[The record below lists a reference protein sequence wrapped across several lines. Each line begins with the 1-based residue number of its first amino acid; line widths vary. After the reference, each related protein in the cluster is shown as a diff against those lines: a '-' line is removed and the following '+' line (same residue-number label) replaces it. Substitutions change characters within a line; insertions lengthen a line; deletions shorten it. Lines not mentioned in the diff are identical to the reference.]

1 MLGSDQRTKGDD
13 VAGKPQRPRPR
24 GSTMSG
30 EGQPPPGVGDAF
42 IENLLGV
49 PGGLAQQ
56 RAANAQQQVRNN
68 DEQLGRSA
76 VDPSYV
82 TTPDPPPETMTHQQ
96 IWDAAQALD
105 QQALWNLVTGWAQS
119 STRVANLFQFNK
131 IGVDRA
137 MQGKWESAGAD
148 AARAASH
155 KFAKAGEDMG
165 HVAQSVGMRLDALF
179 YSAQALAAA
188 VPPPAVAT
196 SPDPDNPAE
205 SVLPGL
211 ISGEKDRADSEAATQ
226 ARNQAVAAVKN
237 IYLPVFPPSG
247 ENVPAFNPPPA
258 ADDDTNPV
266 VLNSNPAS
274 PSRGNQEAVT
284 PDSPAVA
291 VDAPQEQTQPA
302 STQLTNSNQTAP
314 ASTNPAGLGK
324 PDGSAATPT
333 GPGTTNTTPASTT
346 TASPSTTGPVPSNRP
361 GSTPDRSGLGPG
373 PGPNTESRTGGPG
386 ASRPG
391 APGMPGAASPLA
403 AGGRSAGSTAR
414 PPGVMGPGPGV
425 GARRQ
430 EDGDHTRRIPDY
442 LIRQQSELADLPP
455 APPGTIGSEYSLAEY
470 SLADRDAI
478 DYPYPINQ
486 VTTAAENVG
495 APGAVSTNAHAESS
509 LSLPEHNH
517 PLQSASASSPP
528 APADHATTSDEAGA
542 PSNGSTATSGEVT
555 TSPTSPAST
564 GAQSGTPPIDPASES
579 GQPQP
584 QTDPH
589 DRESSGESR
598 TRSFT
603 LPGPVMD
610 TWDNPPTPDSGN
622 PR

>member
-13 VAGKPQRPRPR
+13 VAKHSQHPRPR
-24 GSTMSG
+24 GSTLSG
-30 EGQPPPGVGDAF
+30 EGQPPPKVGDAF
-42 IENLLGV
+42 IEDLLGV

-56 RAANAQQQVRNN
+56 RATNSQQQVRKN
-68 DEQLGRSA
+68 DEQLGRSE

-155 KFAKAGEDMG
+155 KFAKAGEDVG

-188 VPPPAVAT
+188 VPPPTVTT

-211 ISGEKDRADSEAATQ
+211 ISGEKDRADSEAAIQ
-226 ARNQAVAAVKN
+226 ARNQAIAAVKN

-247 ENVPAFNPPPA
+247 ENVPAFNPPPVVNG
-258 ADDDTNPV
+258 DNTNPV
-266 VLNSNPAS
+266 VPKNNPAI
-274 PSRGNQEAVT
+274 PSRADQEAGT
-284 PDSPAVA
+284 PDSTADSA
-291 VDAPQEQTQPA
+291 DSPQEQTQPA
-302 STQLTNSNQTAP
+302 STQLTNTNQTAP
-314 ASTNPAGLGK
+314 AATNSAGLGK
-324 PDGSAATPT
+324 PDGSAPAPT
-333 GPGTTNTTPASTT
+333 GLGTTNTTPASTT
-346 TASPSTTGPVPSNRP
+346 TTSPSTTGPVPSNRP
-361 GSTPDRSGLGPG
+361 RSTPDRSGLGPG
-373 PGPNTESRTGGPG
+373 PGVNAESRTGGPG
-386 ASRPG
+386 TSHPG

-403 AGGRSAGSTAR
+403 AGGRPAGSSAR
-414 PPGVMGPGPGV
+414 PAGPMGLGPGT

-430 EDGDHTRRIPDY
+430 EDDEHTRRIPDY
-442 LIRQQSELADLPP
+442 LVRQQSELTDLPP
-455 APPGTIGSEYSLAEY
+455 VPPGTIGSEYSFAE
-470 SLADRDAI
+470 RDAI

-495 APGAVSTNAHAESS
+495 APGTVSTDAHTGSS
-509 LSLPEHNH
+509 LSLPEHTH
-517 PLQSASASSPP
+517 PPQSASAPS
-528 APADHATTSDEAGA
+528 PADPAKTLDEAGA
-542 PSNGSTATSGEVT
+542 SGSSSTATSGDVAI
-555 TSPTSPAST
+555 SPASPVT
-564 GAQSGTPPIDPASES
+564 AVAQSDTPPSDPASES

-584 QTDPH
+584 QPDPD
-589 DRESSGESR
+589 DRESSGESS

-603 LPGPVMD
+603 LSGPVMD
-610 TWDNPPTPDSGN
+610 TWDNPPSPDSGN